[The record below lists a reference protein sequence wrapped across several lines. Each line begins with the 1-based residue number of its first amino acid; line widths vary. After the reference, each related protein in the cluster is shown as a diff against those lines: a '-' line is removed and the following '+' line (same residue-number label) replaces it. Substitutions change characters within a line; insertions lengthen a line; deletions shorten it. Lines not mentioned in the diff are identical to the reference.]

1 MMWNSSYTILPLIM
15 IAAAMAAPPTEVP
28 PPDVTPAVEQARVIL
43 SRDPHIAAML
53 EKAPYKTI
61 DYTIVPAD
69 EAAPKSDRILVS
81 DGSHDYHV
89 PRSVNDVRVRSTSHD
104 SVMSLRFDGF
114 GFISFNRIPE
124 KDDEG
129 NPIDDGGNRIDDYW
143 SSTDWKAIRATL
155 AALGDGDP
163 ESTGSKEA
171 YRRALLS
178 LRNVKDRELL
188 DLVLTADRSHWVK
201 AANSDEL
208 ISIVFAM
215 YIREGFV
222 AKDKE
227 LRGTIIR
234 IKHPTGS
241 EIVMFPTD
249 VTPDGKGRCLVQ
261 LNWLELDPLGIA
273 EREGGTRIRFEWDDP
288 EARVA
293 DESAAFLA
301 GILFDRDI
309 ERVREPEDEEART
322 P

>member
-1 MMWNSSYTILPLIM
+1 MIWNSSHAMLPLIL
-15 IAAAMAAPPTEVP
+15 IAAMAAPLSQTP
-28 PPDVTPAVEQARVIL
+28 PADVAPSVEQTRVIL
-43 SRDPHIAAML
+43 SRDPHVAAML

-114 GFISFNRIPE
+114 SFISFNRIPE
-124 KDDEG
+124 KDEEG
-129 NPIDDGGNRIDDYW
+129 NPIDDGRNRIDDYW

-178 LRNVKDRELL
+178 LRNMKDRELL
-188 DLVLTADRSHWVK
+188 DLVLTADKSHWVK

-215 YIREGFV
+215 YIREGFE

-261 LNWLELDPLGIA
+261 LNFLELDPLGIA
-273 EREGGTRIRFEWDDP
+273 EREGGTRTRFEWDDP
-288 EARVA
+288 EDKVA

-301 GILFDRDI
+301 GILFDRTVKRTD
-309 ERVREPEDEEART
+309 EPEIEAA
-322 P
+322 PMP